1 LISAL
6 HLDYIALQI
15 VTMDPAAPHQ
25 PPYTYTANQGYEQ
38 TEEIPRE
45 LQAQRDDGAALEN
58 QDDDNDFDD
67 IFDDQDFDDND
78 WSADAGDLTK
88 SYNRQRNANE
98 GAALRSNQQ
107 KPTANTFASV
117 DDQVSALSKHAAKIR
132 LDSVKQDASDSKDK
146 DKADRATSDQVL
158 DQRTRMILLQMINR
172 GFVSE
177 VHGAIST
184 GKEANVY
191 GAVLLD
197 DSTGDATQRAIKVY
211 KTAILSFK
219 DRERYITGEHRFKG
233 GFDKGNN
240 RKMVKLWAEKEF
252 RNLRRIYNSGIPCPE
267 PISLKLHV
275 LVMGFLGD
283 RKGWAYPRL
292 RDATLTGDD
301 VDQQWHKL
309 YVQLLGIMRRIY
321 QVCRLVHADLSE
333 YNILYH
339 KEKLYIIDVSQS
351 VEPDHP
357 RSLEFLRMDIK
368 NVGDFFRRKGVDTL
382 ADRAI
387 FNFITAPEGPV
398 EEPEM
403 GKAIETLYETR
414 ADATGEDN
422 AAQQEVDNE
431 VFRNQYIPQTLEQVY
446 DIEKDAQK
454 VGEGQG
460 NDLVY
465 SNLLPD
471 QVIAPKKADGEKG
484 DDDQEQGS
492 TSDSDEGASLSG
504 DDSHDEADFEKGTP
518 RGRRFEDKDEKKVCT
533 PYLIPHLARSSVTG
547 SLLTIPFRPIS
558 KPSRK
563 PSVRSARKR
572 CLNISRRRSS
582 PAHPAARNKHLKT
595 TSTPL
600 AAPAQGPKS
609 PRQSSRASSGEA
621 VNLARPFPT
630 SPSRVSLSWQRG

>member
-1 LISAL
+1 MDPSAG
-6 HLDYIALQI
+6 DA
-15 VTMDPAAPHQ
+15 TASPAAPHQ
-25 PPYTYTANQGYEQ
+25 PPYTYTANQGYEK

-45 LQAQRDDGAALEN
+45 LQTQREN
-58 QDDDNDFDD
+58 PAPEGQEDDNDLDD
-67 IFDDQDFDDND
+67 IFDEDEDFDEKE
-78 WSADAGDLTK
+78 WAADGGDLTK
-88 SYNRQRNANE
+88 SYNRQRSAQD
-98 GAALRSNQQ
+98 GAVLPRSNQQ
-107 KPTANTFASV
+107 KPTANTFASI

-132 LDSVKQDASDSKDK
+132 LDSVKQDADKDK
-146 DKADRATSDQVL
+146 DKADRATSEQVL

-172 GFVSE
+172 GSVSE

-191 GAVLLD
+191 GAVLHD
-197 DSTGDATQRAIKVY
+197 DRTGETTQRAIKVY

-252 RNLRRIYNSGIPCPE
+252 RNLRRIYNAGIPCPE
-267 PISLKLHV
+267 PINLKLHV

-387 FNFITAPEGPV
+387 FNFITAPEGAV
-398 EEPEM
+398 EEPAMSE
-403 GKAIETLYETR
+403 AIEKLYETR
-414 ADATGEDN
+414 ADATSEDH
-422 AAQQEVDNE
+422 AAQLEVDNE

-454 VGEGQG
+454 VNQGEG

-465 SNLLPD
+465 SNLLAD
-471 QVIAPKKADGEKG
+471 QVIAPKKTEEADE
-484 DDDQEQGS
+484 EEGS
-492 TSDSDEGASLSG
+492 TSDTDGEGASL
-504 DDSHDEADFEKGTP
+504 DDDDESHDESRFEKGTP
-518 RGRRFEDKDEKKVCT
+518 RGRRFEDKDEKKAHKQAVKE
-533 PYLIPHLARSSVTG
+533 AKRE
-547 SLLTIPFRPIS
+547 
-558 KPSRK
+558 KRK
-563 PSVRSARKR
+563 EKMP
-572 CLNISRRRSS
+572 
-582 PAHPAARNKHLKT
+582 KHLKKKIVAS
-595 TSTPL
+595 TSRR
-600 AAPAQGPKS
+600 KK
-609 PRQSSRASSGEA
+609 
-621 VNLARPFPT
+621 
-630 SPSRVSLSWQRG
+630 

>member
-1 LISAL
+1 
-6 HLDYIALQI
+6 
-15 VTMDPAAPHQ
+15 MDPVGGDSPAAPHQ
-25 PPYTYTANQGYEQ
+25 PPYAYTANQGYEK

-45 LQAQRDDGAALEN
+45 LQNQNEGAVLEE
-58 QDDDNDFDD
+58 QEDDNDFDD
-67 IFDDQDFDDND
+67 IFDDQDFDDNE

-88 SYNRQRNANE
+88 SYNRQRNPD
-98 GAALRSNQQ
+98 GVLPRSNQQ

-117 DDQVSALSKHAAKIR
+117 DDQVSALSKHAAKLR
-132 LDSVKQDASDSKDK
+132 LDSVKQDDSKDK
-146 DKADRATSDQVL
+146 DKADRATSEQVL

-191 GAVLLD
+191 GAVLYD
-197 DSTGDATQRAIKVY
+197 DQSGEATQRAIKVY

-252 RNLRRIYNSGIPCPE
+252 RNLRRIYTSGIPCPE

-301 VDQQWHKL
+301 IDQQWHKL

-398 EEPEM
+398 EEPDM
-403 GKAIETLYETR
+403 AKAIETLYETR
-414 ADATGEDN
+414 ADATSEDH
-422 AAQQEVDNE
+422 AAQLEVDNE

-454 VGEGQG
+454 VGQGEG

-471 QVIAPKKADGEKG
+471 QVIAPKKADGEDG
-484 DDDQEQGS
+484 EEQAS
-492 TSDSDEGASLSG
+492 TSDSDDEGASLSG
-504 DDSHDEADFEKGTP
+504 DDSHDESKFEKGTP

-533 PYLIPHLARSSVTG
+533 PYPLPWRPT
-547 SLLTIPFRPIS
+547 LLT
-558 KPSRK
+558 SRLPQAHK
-563 PSVRSARKR
+563 QAVKEAKREKRKEKM
-572 CLNISRRRSS
+572 
-582 PAHPAARNKHLKT
+582 PKHLKKKIVA
-595 TSTPL
+595 S
-600 AAPAQGPKS
+600 
-609 PRQSSRASSGEA
+609 SSR
-621 VNLARPFPT
+621 RKK
-630 SPSRVSLSWQRG
+630 

>member
-1 LISAL
+1 
-6 HLDYIALQI
+6 
-15 VTMDPAAPHQ
+15 MDPAAPHQ

-45 LQAQRDDGAALEN
+45 LQAQKDDGAALA

-67 IFDDQDFDDND
+67 IFDDQDFDDNEWD
-78 WSADAGDLTK
+78 AGAGDLTK
-88 SYNRQRNANE
+88 SYNRQRNTNE
-98 GAALRSNQQ
+98 GAAPLRSNQQ

-132 LDSVKQDASDSKDK
+132 LDSVKQDGGDSKDK

-191 GAVLLD
+191 GAVLHD
-197 DSTGDATQRAIKVY
+197 ENTGDATQRAIKVY

-301 VDQQWHKL
+301 VDQQWYKL
-309 YVQLLGIMRRIY
+309 YVQLLGIMRKIY

-387 FNFITAPEGPV
+387 FNFITAPEGAV

-403 GKAIETLYETR
+403 GKAIEILYETR
-414 ADATGEDN
+414 ADADGEDN

-471 QVIAPKKADGEKG
+471 QVIAPKKADGEEADG
-484 DDDQEQGS
+484 DQEQGS

-504 DDSHDEADFEKGTP
+504 DDSVNEADFEKGTP

-533 PYLIPHLARSSVTG
+533 PYLIPITPAMNFTDHSSQAHKQAVKEAK
-547 SLLTIPFRPIS
+547 RE
-558 KPSRK
+558 KRK
-563 PSVRSARKR
+563 EKMP
-572 CLNISRRRSS
+572 
-582 PAHPAARNKHLKT
+582 KHLKKKIVAT
-595 TSTPL
+595 
-600 AAPAQGPKS
+600 
-609 PRQSSRASSGEA
+609 SSR
-621 VNLARPFPT
+621 RKK
-630 SPSRVSLSWQRG
+630 

>member
-1 LISAL
+1 MDPAADASA
-6 HLDYIALQI
+6 AS
-15 VTMDPAAPHQ
+15 PAAPHQ
-25 PPYTYTANQGYEQ
+25 PPYTYTASQGYEQ
-38 TEEIPRE
+38 TSDIPAE
-45 LQAQRDDGAALEN
+45 LRIQRGAPAPSDQAED
-58 QDDDNDFDD
+58 DFDD
-67 IFDDQDFDDND
+67 IFDDDAAFDDEE
-78 WSADAGDLTK
+78 WAADSGDLTK
-88 SYNRQRNANE
+88 SYNRQRQLHGDE
-98 GAALRSNQQ
+98 GGATLLRASNQQ

-117 DDQVSALSKHAAKIR
+117 DDQISALSKHAAKIR
-132 LDSVKQDASDSKDK
+132 LDSVKQDGGDKDK

-191 GAVLLD
+191 GAVLHD
-197 DSTGDATQRAIKVY
+197 NSTGETTHRAIKVY

-219 DRERYITGEHRFKG
+219 DRERYITGEYRFKS

-252 RNLRRIYNSGIPCPE
+252 RNLRRIHNAGILCPE

-292 RDATLTGDD
+292 RDATLSGDD
-301 VDQQWHKL
+301 VEQQWQKL
-309 YVQLLGIMRRIY
+309 YVQLLGLMRRIY

-333 YNILYH
+333 YNILYNAGQ
-339 KEKLYIIDVSQS
+339 LYIIDVSQS

-382 ADRAI
+382 PDRTI
-387 FNFITAPEGPV
+387 FNFITAPEGAV

-403 GKAIETLYETR
+403 TKAVETLYETR
-414 ADATGEDN
+414 VVGADED
-422 AAQQEVDNE
+422 QDQVEVDNE

-454 VGEGQG
+454 VGKGEG

-465 SNLLPD
+465 SNLLAD
-471 QVIAPKKADGEKG
+471 QVVKPNDAEKKEDDEESGSNEEDGSG
-484 DDDQEQGS
+484 DS
-492 TSDSDEGASLSG
+492 PDSD
-504 DDSHDEADFEKGTP
+504 DSDYDESRFEKGTP
-518 RGRRFEDKDEKKVCT
+518 RGRRFEDKDEKKAHKEAVKE
-533 PYLIPHLARSSVTG
+533 AKRE
-547 SLLTIPFRPIS
+547 
-558 KPSRK
+558 KRK
-563 PSVRSARKR
+563 DKMP
-572 CLNISRRRSS
+572 
-582 PAHPAARNKHLKT
+582 KHLKKKIVSS
-595 TSTPL
+595 TSR
-600 AAPAQGPKS
+600 KKK
-609 PRQSSRASSGEA
+609 
-621 VNLARPFPT
+621 
-630 SPSRVSLSWQRG
+630 

>member
-1 LISAL
+1 MDPSAG
-6 HLDYIALQI
+6 DS
-15 VTMDPAAPHQ
+15 PAAPHQ

-45 LQAQRDDGAALEN
+45 LQTQKDDGAVLEN
-58 QDDDNDFDD
+58 QDDENDLDD
-67 IFDDQDFDDND
+67 IFDDQDYDDEE
-78 WSADAGDLTK
+78 WGADGGDLTK
-88 SYNRQRNANE
+88 SYNRQRNTND
-98 GAALRSNQQ
+98 GAILPRSNQQ
-107 KPTANTFASV
+107 KPTANTFHSV

-132 LDSVKQDASDSKDK
+132 LDSVKQDADKDK
-146 DKADRATSDQVL
+146 DKADRATSEQVL

-191 GAVLLD
+191 GAVLVD
-197 DSTGDATQRAIKVY
+197 DSTGEATHRAIKVY
-211 KTAILSFK
+211 KTAILVFK

-252 RNLRRIYNSGIPCPE
+252 RNLRRIYNADIPCPE

-301 VDQQWHKL
+301 VDHQWYKL

-339 KEKLYIIDVSQS
+339 NEKLYIIDVSQS

-387 FNFITAPEGPV
+387 FNFITTPQGPV

-403 GKAIETLYETR
+403 GKAIEVLYETR
-414 ADATGEDN
+414 GDVTNEDN

-454 VGEGQG
+454 VGQGEG

-471 QVIAPKKADGEKG
+471 QVIAGKKTNG
-484 DDDQEQGS
+484 DDDDGEEDGS
-492 TSDSDEGASLSG
+492 TSDSDDDGASLSG
-504 DDSHDEADFEKGTP
+504 DDSHNEADFEKGTP
-518 RGRRFEDKDEKKVCT
+518 RGRRFEDKDEKKAHKQAVKE
-533 PYLIPHLARSSVTG
+533 AKRE
-547 SLLTIPFRPIS
+547 
-558 KPSRK
+558 KRK
-563 PSVRSARKR
+563 DKMP
-572 CLNISRRRSS
+572 
-582 PAHPAARNKHLKT
+582 KHLKKKIVA
-595 TSTPL
+595 S
-600 AAPAQGPKS
+600 
-609 PRQSSRASSGEA
+609 SSR
-621 VNLARPFPT
+621 RKK
-630 SPSRVSLSWQRG
+630 